1 MNVLIGLFNT
11 ESNGN
16 IPTICR
22 LNNYDIAFGE
32 ECIDKIQVRNVFEKE
47 GINIIPSIYA
57 NAGGAGV
64 IEENAFEYI
73 ESCFINCV
81 KENIQDIDG
90 IYLMLHGASFVEGI
104 GSGDFHI
111 LKEIRKIVG
120 PYLPI
125 AVVCDPHGNLTKEY
139 VESTQIIRSYRNS
152 PHTDKNET
160 YEKVAHSLCT
170 LLKQREYIH
179 SEYIKLPL
187 ILGGEQS
194 VSADEPVKSI
204 NEYMDEMEKDPK
216 ILSASW
222 HVGYIR
228 HDCSEAGCGV
238 VVVPKSKEYQDYA
251 KKKVKE
257 LANYVWSKRHEFHYT
272 GLTASPEEAMKMAL
286 EYPESP
292 FVITDS
298 GDNTTSGA
306 TGWNTYILNQVLQSK
321 TNKSVL
327 FVTIHDEKTFLN
339 LLNTEL
345 NTNQSISLGVNYDEY
360 SKTIDLN
367 VAVKHSGKLCRFIK
381 GKYDKKL
388 GDGILV
394 QIKNTNIDV
403 IVSNTQQPIINTT
416 ELEYFGVDWTKYDI
430 VVLKQGYIFPDFKK
444 EAKGY
449 VMSLTKGATPQDTAS
464 LEFKQIMRPMFPIDN
479 I

>member
-47 GINIIPSIYA
+47 GMNIIPSIYA

-64 IEENAFEYI
+64 IEKNAFEYI

-228 HDCSEAGCGV
+228 HDCPEAGCGV

-251 KKKVKE
+251 KQKVKE

>member
-64 IEENAFEYI
+64 IEKNAFEYI

-251 KKKVKE
+251 KQKVKE
-257 LANYVWSKRHEFHYT
+257 LASYVWSKRHEFHYT

-388 GDGILV
+388 DDGILV

>member
-64 IEENAFEYI
+64 IEKNAFEYI

-257 LANYVWSKRHEFHYT
+257 LASYVWSKRHEFHYT

>member
-47 GINIIPSIYA
+47 GMNIIPSIYA

-64 IEENAFEYI
+64 IEKNAFEYI
-73 ESCFINCV
+73 ESCFSNCV

-228 HDCSEAGCGV
+228 HDCPEAGCGV

-251 KKKVKE
+251 KQKVKE

-272 GLTASPEEAMKMAL
+272 GLTADPEEAMKMAL

>member
-228 HDCSEAGCGV
+228 HDCPEAGCGV

-251 KKKVKE
+251 KQKVKE
-257 LANYVWSKRHEFHYT
+257 LANYVWNKRHEFHYT

>member
-238 VVVPKSKEYQDYA
+238 VVVPKSKEYQDFA
-251 KKKVKE
+251 KQKVKE
-257 LANYVWSKRHEFHYT
+257 LASYVWSKRHEFHYT

>member
-64 IEENAFEYI
+64 IEKNAFEYI

-228 HDCSEAGCGV
+228 HDCPEAGCGV

-251 KKKVKE
+251 IQKVKE
-257 LANYVWSKRHEFHYT
+257 LADYVWSKRHEFHYT

-306 TGWNTYILNQVLQSK
+306 IGWNTYILNQVLQSK

-360 SKTIDLN
+360 SKAIDLN
-367 VAVKHSGKLCRFIK
+367 VTVKHSGKLCRFIK

-388 GDGILV
+388 GDGILI
-394 QIKNTNIDV
+394 QINNTNIDV

>member
-228 HDCSEAGCGV
+228 HDCPEAGCGV

>member
-64 IEENAFEYI
+64 IEKNAFEYI

-251 KKKVKE
+251 KQKVKE
-257 LANYVWSKRHEFHYT
+257 LASYVWSKRHEFHYT

>member
-64 IEENAFEYI
+64 IEKNAFEYI

-228 HDCSEAGCGV
+228 HDCPEAGCGV

-251 KKKVKE
+251 KQKVKE
-257 LANYVWSKRHEFHYT
+257 LANYVWNKRHEFHYT

>member
-64 IEENAFEYI
+64 IEKNAFEYI

-238 VVVPKSKEYQDYA
+238 VVVPKSKEYQDFA
-251 KKKVKE
+251 KQKVKE
-257 LANYVWSKRHEFHYT
+257 LASYVWSKRHEFHYT

-345 NTNQSISLGVNYDEY
+345 NTNQSISLGVTYYNK
-360 SKTIDLN
+360 S
-367 VAVKHSGKLCRFIK
+367 R
-381 GKYDKKL
+381 
-388 GDGILV
+388 
-394 QIKNTNIDV
+394 KN
-403 IVSNTQQPIINTT
+403 
-416 ELEYFGVDWTKYDI
+416 
-430 VVLKQGYIFPDFKK
+430 
-444 EAKGY
+444 
-449 VMSLTKGATPQDTAS
+449 
-464 LEFKQIMRPMFPIDN
+464 
-479 I
+479 

>member
-64 IEENAFEYI
+64 IEKNAFEYI

-228 HDCSEAGCGV
+228 HDCPEAGCGV

>member
-1 MNVLIGLFNT
+1 
-11 ESNGN
+11 
-16 IPTICR
+16 
-22 LNNYDIAFGE
+22 
-32 ECIDKIQVRNVFEKE
+32 
-47 GINIIPSIYA
+47 
-57 NAGGAGV
+57 
-64 IEENAFEYI
+64 
-73 ESCFINCV
+73 
-81 KENIQDIDG
+81 
-90 IYLMLHGASFVEGI
+90 
-104 GSGDFHI
+104 
-111 LKEIRKIVG
+111 
-120 PYLPI
+120 
-125 AVVCDPHGNLTKEY
+125 
-139 VESTQIIRSYRNS
+139 
-152 PHTDKNET
+152 
-160 YEKVAHSLCT
+160 
-170 LLKQREYIH
+170 
-179 SEYIKLPL
+179 
-187 ILGGEQS
+187 
-194 VSADEPVKSI
+194 
-204 NEYMDEMEKDPK
+204 MDEMEKDPK

-228 HDCSEAGCGV
+228 HDCPEAGCGV

>member
-16 IPTICR
+16 IPTICG

-64 IEENAFEYI
+64 IEKNAFEYI

-228 HDCSEAGCGV
+228 HDCPEAGCGV
-238 VVVPKSKEYQDYA
+238 VVIPKSKEYQDYA
-251 KKKVKE
+251 KQKVKE

-360 SKTIDLN
+360 SKAIDLN

-388 GDGILV
+388 GDGILI
-394 QIKNTNIDV
+394 QINNTNIDV

>member
-64 IEENAFEYI
+64 IEKNAFEYI

-228 HDCSEAGCGV
+228 HDCPEAGCGV

-251 KKKVKE
+251 KQKVRE

>member
-47 GINIIPSIYA
+47 GMNIIPSIYA

-64 IEENAFEYI
+64 IEKNAFEYI

-228 HDCSEAGCGV
+228 HDCPEAGCGV

-251 KKKVKE
+251 KQKVKE

-292 FVITDS
+292 FVITNS

>member
-64 IEENAFEYI
+64 IEKNAFEYI

>member
-47 GINIIPSIYA
+47 GMNIIPSIYA

-64 IEENAFEYI
+64 IEKNAFEYI

-228 HDCSEAGCGV
+228 HDCPEAGCGV

-251 KKKVKE
+251 KQKVKE

-272 GLTASPEEAMKMAL
+272 GLTASSEEAMKMAL

>member
-64 IEENAFEYI
+64 IEKNAFEYI

-238 VVVPKSKEYQDYA
+238 VVVPKSKEYQDFA
-251 KKKVKE
+251 KQKVKE
-257 LANYVWSKRHEFHYT
+257 LASYVWSKRHEFHYT